1 MSFITKKQHKILVEQ
16 VKYNFEI
23 IEQLDKAVDSYS
35 TKFDGYDTKIADLDT
50 KVSSY
55 DSKIEEIK
63 VQLDNVRD
71 QYTTISVID
80 IPELH
85 NKITTNAQNINNLEI
100 NYTNLYQRV
109 NDNHTE
115 FLNFRTDSKSY
126 FDNINTGITT
136 IKNNIETN
144 VTNIS
149 NLDSNKQDKL
159 TAGTGITIENN
170 VISST
175 GGSGSSTDVY
185 LITGSITMSDNNYYF
200 YEIYSTDSTLT
211 VGQYT
216 YTELY
221 NKLLKTP
228 RVLDIYNDSISGVFK
243 KLYIQSGYCIRYS
256 NTGTIELTNMASK
269 VVKTRINYIFKI

>member
-1 MSFITKKQHKILVEQ
+1 MAWMTNNQGRGIVKQVQFNYNLIENISKK
-16 VKYNFEI
+16 
-23 IEQLDKAVDSYS
+23 VDSYS
-35 TKFDGYDTKIADLDT
+35 TKFSEYDTKIADLDT

-55 DSKIEEIK
+55 DSKIEEIT

-85 NKITTNAQNINNLEI
+85 DKINTNAQNINNLEI
-100 NYTNLYQRV
+100 NYTNLYQKV
-109 NDNHTE
+109 DDNHTE
-115 FLNFRTDSKSY
+115 FLNFRTDSKSS

-149 NLDSNKQDKL
+149 NLDINKQDKL

-170 VISST
+170 VISSS
-175 GGSGSSTDVY
+175 GGSSTDVY
-185 LITGSITMSDNNYYF
+185 LISGSITMSDNNYYF

-221 NKLLKTP
+221 NKLLKNT
-228 RVLDIYNDSISGVFK
+228 RILDVYNDSISGIFK
-243 KLYIQSGYCIRYS
+243 KLYIQSGYCVRYS
-256 NTGTIELTNMASK
+256 NTGTIELRDTYSK
-269 VVKTRINYIFKI
+269 VVKTRINYIYKI